1 MPAAVTSL
9 SQIETLEKKLESQK
23 AKLRDLAT
31 MGAVITSI
39 HDIDA
44 ILSVVMDMA
53 VGLVSGEVGMIMLE
67 ENSELVARISWG
79 IDEKFVRALVYKD
92 EVNLAAYCF
101 KNQKTAILN
110 ELCLISDRRL
120 QVESVICVPIKT
132 SSKCYGVNVII
143 NKQQGGSF
151 NQDDIEILQMLMN
164 FVAVSIDNST
174 LLQEKLEKQKME
186 QEIAIAR
193 QVQKTI
199 LPENIDD
206 IKGVEIGAEYIPAKD
221 VGGDFY
227 DVISANNDQF
237 VVVLGDVSNKGIPAA
252 LVMSAASG
260 IIKSVLEFEPDVE
273 MSLLAEKVNKILA
286 TGIIKDRETFV
297 TLFFARFDLKAKEL
311 SYCNAGHLPGLFF
324 LNSAGK
330 EIMKLSKGGTLL
342 GQFPETKYIIG
353 KVPLAAGSRLF
364 LFTDGLTESVDSNMN
379 LFGMD
384 RTEELFK
391 KELEL
396 EPQQFCRKVKNR
408 IDEYSIGSEIE
419 YMDDLTVLQIKVN

>member
-1 MPAAVTSL
+1 MPLTATSL
-9 SQIETLEKKLESQK
+9 SNLESLEKKLESQK
-23 AKLRDLAT
+23 AELRDLAT
-31 MGAVITSI
+31 MGTVITSI

-53 VGLVSGEVGMIMLE
+53 VGLVNGEVGMILLE
-67 ENSELVARISWG
+67 ENSQLVSRISWG
-79 IDEKFVRALVYKD
+79 VSESFVRSLVYED
-92 EVNLAAYCF
+92 ETDLVTYCF
-101 KNQKTAILN
+101 DNQKTAILN
-110 ELCLISDRRL
+110 NLHLNCEQSIRVD
-120 QVESVICVPIKT
+120 SVICAPIKT
-132 SSKCYGVNVII
+132 SEKCYGVIVII
-143 NKQQGGSF
+143 NR
-151 NQDDIEILQMLMN
+151 QDSTGFKKEDLEIRQMLIN
-164 FVAVSIDNST
+164 FVAVAIDNSN
-174 LLQEKLEKQKME
+174 LLKEKLIKQKIE

-199 LPENIDD
+199 LPENIDC
-206 IKGVEIGAEYIPAKD
+206 IAGVEIGAEYVPAKD

-227 DVISANNDQF
+227 DVIRTNNEQF

-260 IIKSVLEFEPDVE
+260 IIKSVLDSEPDVE
-273 MSLLAEKVNKILA
+273 MSLLAEKVNNILA
-286 TGIIKDRETFV
+286 KGIIKDRETFV

-311 SYCNAGHLPGLFF
+311 SYCNAGHLPGLFATPD
-324 LNSAGK
+324 SK
-330 EIMKLSKGGTLL
+330 EIIKLSKGGTLI
-342 GQFPETKYIIG
+342 GQFPETKYNMG
-353 KVPLAAGSRLF
+353 KVQLLTGSRLF

-391 KELEL
+391 KELKL

-419 YMDDLTVLQIKVN
+419 YMDDFTLLQIKVN

>member
-1 MPAAVTSL
+1 MPLTATSL
-9 SQIETLEKKLESQK
+9 SNLESLEKKLESQK
-23 AKLRDLAT
+23 AELRDLAT
-31 MGAVITSI
+31 MGTVITSI

-53 VGLVSGEVGMIMLE
+53 VGLVNGEVGMILLE
-67 ENSELVARISWG
+67 ENSQLVSRISWG
-79 IDEKFVRALVYKD
+79 VSESFVRSLVYED
-92 EVNLAAYCF
+92 ETDLVTYCF
-101 KNQKTAILN
+101 DNQKTAILN
-110 ELCLISDRRL
+110 NLHLNCEQSIRVD
-120 QVESVICVPIKT
+120 SVICAPIKT
-132 SSKCYGVNVII
+132 SEKCYGVIVII
-143 NKQQGGSF
+143 NR
-151 NQDDIEILQMLMN
+151 QDSTGFKKEDLEILQMLIN
-164 FVAVSIDNST
+164 FVAVAIDNSN
-174 LLQEKLEKQKME
+174 LLKEKLIKQKIE

-199 LPENIDD
+199 LPENIDC
-206 IKGVEIGAEYIPAKD
+206 IAGVEIGAEYVPAKD

-227 DVISANNDQF
+227 DVIRTNNEQF

-260 IIKSVLEFEPDVE
+260 IIKSVLDSEPDVE
-273 MSLLAEKVNKILA
+273 MSLLAEKVNNILA
-286 TGIIKDRETFV
+286 KGIIKDRETFV

-311 SYCNAGHLPGLFF
+311 SYCNAGHLPGLFATPD
-324 LNSAGK
+324 SK
-330 EIMKLSKGGTLL
+330 EIIKLSKGGTLI
-342 GQFPETKYIIG
+342 GQFPETKYNMG
-353 KVPLAAGSRLF
+353 KVPLLTGSRLF

-391 KELEL
+391 KELKL

-419 YMDDLTVLQIKVN
+419 YMDDFTVMQIKVN

>member
-1 MPAAVTSL
+1 MPLTATSL
-9 SQIETLEKKLESQK
+9 SNLESLEKKLESQK
-23 AKLRDLAT
+23 AELRDLAT
-31 MGAVITSI
+31 MGTVITSI

-53 VGLVSGEVGMIMLE
+53 VGLVNGEVGMILLE
-67 ENSELVARISWG
+67 ENSQLVSRISWG
-79 IDEKFVRALVYKD
+79 VSESFVRSLVYED
-92 EVNLAAYCF
+92 ETDLVTYCF
-101 KNQKTAILN
+101 DNQKTAILN
-110 ELCLISDRRL
+110 NLHLNCEQSIRVD
-120 QVESVICVPIKT
+120 SVICAPIKT
-132 SSKCYGVNVII
+132 SEKCYGVIVII
-143 NKQQGGSF
+143 NR
-151 NQDDIEILQMLMN
+151 QDSTGFKKEDLEILQMLIN
-164 FVAVSIDNST
+164 FVAVAIDNSN
-174 LLQEKLEKQKME
+174 LLKEKLIKQKIE

-199 LPENIDD
+199 LPENIDC
-206 IKGVEIGAEYIPAKD
+206 IAGVEIGAEYVPAKD

-227 DVISANNDQF
+227 DVIRTNNEQF

-260 IIKSVLEFEPDVE
+260 IIKSVLDFEPDVE
-273 MSLLAEKVNKILA
+273 MSLLAEKVNNILA
-286 TGIIKDRETFV
+286 KGIIKDRETFV

-311 SYCNAGHLPGLFF
+311 SYCNAGHLPGLFATPD
-324 LNSAGK
+324 SK
-330 EIMKLSKGGTLL
+330 EIIKLSKGGTLI
-342 GQFPETKYIIG
+342 GQFPETKYNMG
-353 KVPLAAGSRLF
+353 KVQLLTGSRLF

-391 KELEL
+391 KELKL

-419 YMDDLTVLQIKVN
+419 YMDDFTLLQIKVN

>member
-1 MPAAVTSL
+1 MPSAVTSL
-9 SQIETLEKKLESQK
+9 SQIESLEKKLESQK

-79 IDEKFVRALVYKD
+79 IDEKFVRALAYKD
-92 EVNLAAYCF
+92 DVDLATYCF

-110 ELCLISDRRL
+110 ELCLLSDRRL

-143 NKQQGGSF
+143 NKQEGGSF
-151 NQDDIEILQMLMN
+151 EREDIEILQMLMN

-174 LLQEKLEKQKME
+174 LLQEKLENQKME

-206 IKGVEIGAEYIPAKD
+206 IKGVKIGAEYIPAKD

-227 DVISANNDQF
+227 DVIRANNDQF

-273 MSLLAEKVNKILA
+273 MSLLAEKVNMILA
-286 TGIIKDRETFV
+286 KGIIKDRETFV

-330 EIMKLSKGGTLL
+330 EIMKLSKGGTLI
-342 GQFPETKYIIG
+342 GQFPETKYIMG
-353 KVPLAAGSRLF
+353 KVPLAAGCRLF

-419 YMDDLTVLQIKVN
+419 YTDDFTVLQIMVN

>member
-1 MPAAVTSL
+1 MPEAVTSL

-324 LNSAGK
+324 SNSTGK
-330 EIMKLSKGGTLL
+330 EIMKLSKGGTLI
-342 GQFPETKYIIG
+342 GQFPETKYIMG

-364 LFTDGLTESVDSNMN
+364 LFTDGLTESVDSNMK

>member
-1 MPAAVTSL
+1 MPEAVTSL

-193 QVQKTI
+193 QVQETI

-324 LNSAGK
+324 SNSTGK
-330 EIMKLSKGGTLL
+330 EIMKLSKGGTLI
-342 GQFPETKYIIG
+342 GQFPETKYIMG

-364 LFTDGLTESVDSNMN
+364 LFTDGLTESVDSNMK

>member
-1 MPAAVTSL
+1 MPLTATSL
-9 SQIETLEKKLESQK
+9 SNLESLEKKLESQK
-23 AKLRDLAT
+23 AELRDLAT
-31 MGAVITSI
+31 MGTVITSI

-53 VGLVSGEVGMIMLE
+53 VGLVNGEVGMILLE
-67 ENSELVARISWG
+67 ENSQLVSRISWG
-79 IDEKFVRALVYKD
+79 VSESFVRSLVYED
-92 EVNLAAYCF
+92 ETDLVTYCF
-101 KNQKTAILN
+101 DNQKTAILN
-110 ELCLISDRRL
+110 NLHLKCEQSIRVD
-120 QVESVICVPIKT
+120 SVICAPIKT
-132 SSKCYGVNVII
+132 SEKCYGVIVII
-143 NKQQGGSF
+143 NR
-151 NQDDIEILQMLMN
+151 QDSTGFKKEDIEILQMLIN
-164 FVAVSIDNST
+164 FVEVAIDNSN
-174 LLQEKLEKQKME
+174 LLKEKLIKQKIE

-199 LPENIDD
+199 LPENIDC
-206 IKGVEIGAEYIPAKD
+206 IAGVEIGAEYVPAKD

-227 DVISANNDQF
+227 DVIRTNNEQF

-260 IIKSVLEFEPDVE
+260 IIKSVLDSEPDVE
-273 MSLLAEKVNKILA
+273 MSLLAEKVNNILA
-286 TGIIKDRETFV
+286 KGIIKDRETFV

-311 SYCNAGHLPGLFF
+311 SYCNAGHLPGLFATPD
-324 LNSAGK
+324 SK
-330 EIMKLSKGGTLL
+330 EIIKLSKGGTLI
-342 GQFPETKYIIG
+342 GQFPETKYNMG
-353 KVPLAAGSRLF
+353 KVQLLTGSRLF

-391 KELEL
+391 KELKL

-419 YMDDLTVLQIKVN
+419 YMDDFTLLQIKVN